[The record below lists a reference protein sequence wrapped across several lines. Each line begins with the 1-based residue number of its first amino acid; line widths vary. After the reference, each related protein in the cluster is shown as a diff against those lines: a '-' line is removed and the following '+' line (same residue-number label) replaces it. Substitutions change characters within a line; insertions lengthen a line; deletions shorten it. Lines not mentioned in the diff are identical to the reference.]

1 MKEIIATGKT
11 VELALASACAEL
23 GVSSD
28 EVNYE
33 VLEVPV
39 KKLFKS
45 IPAKVRVTYG
55 EEEPVAPKPEPK
67 APDAVKQPE
76 PKPEA
81 APKKEQAPKAQ
92 PAAQRPAEPQPK
104 KQPEAAQP
112 ATGEK
117 AEAAVA
123 FMKDVI
129 AAMGVEVDA
138 VSATKQGEAT
148 IIRVEGEKVGALIGR
163 RGETMEALSYLAGLV
178 ANRTGGDY
186 EKIGLDVAGYRSKRE
201 QDLATLARRVGAKV
215 QKTGR
220 SQALE
225 PMNPYERRIIHS
237 VIGEME
243 NLSSESTG
251 EGAARRVVVRSTAP
265 GATEGSDRA
274 ERAERGGKGGR
285 NRGGRG
291 RGGKPR
297 TAPAPHQD
305 RPERKAPTGE
315 APVAV
320 PRSSTLDE
328 NIDLPLYGKIEF

>member
-11 VELALASACAEL
+11 VEQALEAACAEL

-39 KKLFKS
+39 KKFFKS

-55 EEEPVAPKPEPK
+55 EEEVVVPKEEPKAAVSVKKPEPK
-67 APDAVKQPE
+67 K
-76 PKPEA
+76 EA
-81 APKKEQAPKAQ
+81 APKKEQAPKAESAPQ
-92 PAAQRPAEPQPK
+92 KQAEPQPK
-104 KQPEAAQP
+104 KQAEAPAMP

-117 AEAAVA
+117 ADAAVA
-123 FMKDVI
+123 FMKEVI

-138 VSATKQGEAT
+138 VSAVKQGEAT

-163 RGETMEALSYLAGLV
+163 RGETMEALSYLTGLV

-201 QDLATLARRVGAKV
+201 QDLAALARRVGAKV

-265 GATEGSDRA
+265 GAVDGG
-274 ERAERGGKGGR
+274 ERNRGGR

-297 TAPAPHQD
+297 QAAPHQD

-320 PRSSTLDE
+320 PRSTTLDE
-328 NIDLPLYGKIEF
+328 KIDLPLYGKIEF